1 MIQHPYEFLT
11 NISMWIIIFTS
22 LTLAFYSFY
31 EWKSK
36 RNYLFVY
43 AHLLFLIVPLVLFAN
58 GVNCSMDFI
67 NGLLSLC
74 GLAISKFLIYS
85 SPLIIF
91 STFAAG
97 YFVIPLIYVKRFAKK
112 EIKNKTVSQ
121 FNKNYR
127 TNVKIFAIDDSHP
140 IAFTIA
146 KKIFVSVGIFEILD
160 SKEIEAV
167 ILHELGHISHKTS
180 LNRLSA
186 GIMRFASPLSYFGL
200 SDYCKDCDEKEADSF
215 AISSQKTRKYL
226 NEARRKVRR
235 Y

>member
-11 NISMWIIIFTS
+11 NTSMWIIIFTS

-31 EWKSK
+31 EWKAK

-43 AHLLFLIVPLVLFAN
+43 AHLVFLLIPLVLFAN
-58 GVNCSMDFI
+58 GVNCSMSII
-67 NGLLSLC
+67 NGLLALC
-74 GLAISKFLIYS
+74 GLAISKFLIYV

-97 YFVIPLIYVKRFAKK
+97 YFIVPLIYVKRFAKK

-121 FNKNYR
+121 FNKIYA
-127 TNVKIFAIDDSHP
+127 TKVKMFVIDDSHP

-146 KKIFVSVGIFEILD
+146 KNIFVSVGMFEILS
-160 SKEIEAV
+160 SKETEAV
-167 ILHELGHISHKTS
+167 ILHELGHIKHKTS

-200 SDYCKDCDEKEADSF
+200 SDYCKDCDEKEADEF
-215 AISSQKTRKYL
+215 AISVQKTKQHLSKARKKVRKY
-226 NEARRKVRR
+226 
-235 Y
+235 